1 MHAEYELNTLYLNMV
16 LEELW
21 KPKLLQLRIQDDSR
35 LDGFLI
41 RNVCVQDI
49 AWGIKGHYAVDL
61 VSVLASS
68 IYKTT
73 KTTMDAFGHFGRTM
87 SCKTS
92 FTGEHANGTDVIDV
106 VDCRNDTVDGMREQ
120 TNSSP

>member
-1 MHAEYELNTLYLNMV
+1 MHAEYELNILYLNMV

-49 AWGIKGHYAVDL
+49 AWGGIKGHYAVDL
-61 VSVLASS
+61 VSVLASC
-68 IYKTT
+68 IWATVKTPAILN
-73 KTTMDAFGHFGRTM
+73 MY
-87 SCKTS
+87 S
-92 FTGEHANGTDVIDV
+92 TDIGLWKLMEIVKNT
-106 VDCRNDTVDGMREQ
+106 R
-120 TNSSP
+120 